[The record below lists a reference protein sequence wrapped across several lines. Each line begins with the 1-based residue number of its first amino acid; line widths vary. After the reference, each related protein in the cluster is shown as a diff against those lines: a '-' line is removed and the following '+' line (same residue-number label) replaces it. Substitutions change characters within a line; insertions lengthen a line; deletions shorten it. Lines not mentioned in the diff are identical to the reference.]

1 MMLSLGSTMSSSSA
15 VRTVYTGADKF
26 KLTIAALL
34 AVSSLVVFYVLTP
47 YPQWVRV
54 LALLGLVALAGL
66 FFLMAEPGRQ
76 LLAYFQESVLEGRKV
91 VWPTR
96 KEATQMTS
104 YVFIFV
110 FVMALFLWLTDKSLE
125 ILIYDLILGWR
136 R

>member
-1 MMLSLGSTMSSSSA
+1 MMLSLGSAMSSSPG
-15 VRTVYTGADKF
+15 VRTVYTSADKF
-26 KLTIAALL
+26 KLVLAALL
-34 AVSSLVVFYVLTP
+34 AASSVVVFYVLTP
-47 YPQWVRV
+47 YPHWMRV
-54 LALLGLVALAGL
+54 SALLSLLAAGAL
-66 FFLMAEPGRQ
+66 FFFLAEPGRQ
-76 LLAYFQESVLEGRKV
+76 LMAFFRESVQEGRKV

-96 KEATQMTS
+96 KEATQMTV